1 MPTRAHGQKVGTFA
15 IILHETGVVW
25 KPGLH
30 NSVNDVS
37 ERYPFLVLQRKLR
50 VVYFTSQRSSAAA
63 ASFYFKNQ
71 ALEWRLGDEHFAPR
85 CTKSLEAFF
94 VTVVQQLVADTQLTW
109 ESLIGFET
117 DNGTDEELFEP
128 WM

>member
-1 MPTRAHGQKVGTFA
+1 MPTIAHGHKVETFA
-15 IILHETGVVW
+15 IILHETSVVW

-37 ERYPFLVLQRKLR
+37 ERYPFLVLQCKLR
-50 VVYFTSQRSSAAA
+50 VVWFTSQRFSAAA
-63 ASFYFKNQ
+63 VSFHFKNQ
-71 ALEWRLGDEHFAPR
+71 VLEWRLGHEHVAPR

-94 VTVVQQLVADTQLTW
+94 VTVIQQLVADTQLIW